1 MEIEKQKTV
10 KGIRIRTINGVM
22 ILMACVLYILVIY
35 ATIQVSL
42 RYDELIVATND
53 YIACEKNAALV
64 REGSD
69 YLTEEVRLYAVTS
82 EIGRAHV

>member
-42 RYDELIVATND
+42 RYDELIAATND
-53 YIACEKNAALV
+53 DIACEK
-64 REGSD
+64 
-69 YLTEEVRLYAVTS
+69 
-82 EIGRAHV
+82 I